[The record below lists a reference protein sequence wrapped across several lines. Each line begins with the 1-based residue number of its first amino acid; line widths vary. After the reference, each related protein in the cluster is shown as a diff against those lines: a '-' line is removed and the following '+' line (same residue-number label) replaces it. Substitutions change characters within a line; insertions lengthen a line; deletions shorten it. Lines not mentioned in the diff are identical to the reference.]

1 LFYDVNFIGRFLS
14 ASGFEKLR
22 LHFSSD
28 GNISNI
34 CLLETA
40 AAAAAA
46 ENEIM
51 KERKAT
57 MMLQKL

>member
-1 LFYDVNFIGRFLS
+1 VNFIGRFLS
-14 ASGFEKLR
+14 AFGFEKLR

-40 AAAAAA
+40 VAAAAAAA